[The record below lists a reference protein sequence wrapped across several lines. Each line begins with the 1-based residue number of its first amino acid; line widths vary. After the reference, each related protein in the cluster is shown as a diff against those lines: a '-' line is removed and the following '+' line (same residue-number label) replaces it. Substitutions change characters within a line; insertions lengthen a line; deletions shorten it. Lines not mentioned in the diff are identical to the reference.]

1 MSAAP
6 VAPRGFTL
14 IELVVTLAILGIILT
29 IAIPNFQSMLASNR
43 MASQANDVI
52 AALSLARSE
61 AVKRAAQVTV
71 CASSDG
77 ATCTGTWEQGWVVRD
92 AGGNVLRVY
101 RALTGNST
109 LASSAGG
116 SVVFTATGSTT
127 LAADA
132 TLTVCPPAP
141 ATVQGR
147 VIQIV
152 RSGRPR
158 VANTNCP

>member
-6 VAPRGFTL
+6 ATLRGFTL
-14 IELVVTLAILGIILT
+14 VELIVTVAILGIVLT
-29 IAIPNFQSMLASNR
+29 IAIPNFRDMLASNR